1 MANQAPLGKMF
12 YNELQGM
19 EFKLRIRREAEKDLQ
34 EAFDYY
40 QVCRSGLG
48 HEFLMCVDAALHSV
62 QRNPIQYQQIYKNIF
77 RNFVHRFPFGI
88 YYLIK
93 HDVIIVIAV
102 LHVRRNPTHWQK
114 RV

>member
-1 MANQAPLGKMF
+1 MAFN
-12 YNELQGM
+12 
-19 EFKLRIRREAEKDLQ
+19 LRVRREAEKDLQ

-40 QVCRSGLG
+40 QACRSGLG
-48 HEFLMCVDAALHSV
+48 HEFLMCVEAVLDSI
-62 QRNPIQYQQIYKNIF
+62 QRNPLQYPQIHKNIL

-93 HDVIIVIAV
+93 QDANIVIAI
-102 LHVRRNPTHWQK
+102 LHVRRNPNHWQS